1 MRIIMLNGAI
11 MVFNSPDKQAIKAI
25 KKIGE
30 GRGNKKLVDSLIKNI
45 NAHPELIR
53 GTASGLLKI
62 IKARKIETYGF
73 CVDVLLNIARTKPE
87 VLIRSSETIIL
98 LIRMSADSHDANTT
112 LKAMDILNILIS
124 HRNELMQPVVP
135 VLLKRLNDRDNHIR
149 LLAYQMLDDIVT
161 VHPEFFSEYTVD
173 LIRSMHSV
181 NDDEQIYAAKLLRKV
196 ASTSSSL
203 ISHDIDMDIE
213 SKDGD
218 FAAVADELA
227 EMMKNIDLEA
237 YASEM
242 LESIGMGNLIVNKN
256 DDTVNNS
263 LPDALV
269 DILQASLIDYSNEE
283 WINYIILTEKD
294 GRVIASSN
302 PDSTNKSIIMKICD
316 IFNLN
321 QSPSEEQEFSNRI
334 TLELSNKFIVAVSIN
349 NDYIL
354 AVFSNPDQQIVKV
367 QNELNAIEKKIKDV
381 MITS

>member
-1 MRIIMLNGAI
+1 MGTM
-11 MVFNSPDKQAIKAI
+11 MVFDSPDKQAIKAI

-45 NAHPELIR
+45 NDHPELIR

-73 CVDVLLNIARTKPE
+73 CVDVLLNIAKTKPE

-112 LKAMDILNILIS
+112 LKAMDILNVLIS

-135 VLLKRLNDRDNHIR
+135 VLLKRLNDGDNHIR
-149 LLAYQMLDDIVT
+149 LLAYQMLDDIGT

-173 LIRSMHSV
+173 LIRSIHSA

-196 ASTSSSL
+196 ASTSSNL
-203 ISHDIDMDIE
+203 ISHDIDIDMDIE

-227 EMMKNIDLEA
+227 EMMKQIDLEA

-242 LESIGMGNLIVNKN
+242 LESIGMGDLIVNKN
-256 DDTVNNS
+256 DDASNNS
-263 LPDALV
+263 LSDALI
-269 DILQASLIDYSNEE
+269 DILQSSLIDYSNEE
-283 WINYIILTEKD
+283 WIDYIVLTEKD
-294 GRVIASSN
+294 GRVIASSDL
-302 PDSTNKSIIMKICD
+302 DSTNRSIVVKICD

-321 QSPSEEQEFSNRI
+321 KSPSEEQEFSNRI
-334 TLELSNKFIVAVSIN
+334 TLELFNKFIVAVSIN

-354 AVFSNPDQQIVKV
+354 TVFSNSDQQIEKI

-381 MITS
+381 IITS

>member
-1 MRIIMLNGAI
+1 

-45 NAHPELIR
+45 SAHPELIR

-62 IKARKIETYGF
+62 IKARKLETYGF

-149 LLAYQMLDDIVT
+149 LLAYQMLDDIGT

-196 ASTSSSL
+196 ASTSSNL
-203 ISHDIDMDIE
+203 ISHDIDMDME
-213 SKDGD
+213 SKDED

-256 DDTVNNS
+256 DDTLNNS

-269 DILQASLIDYSNEE
+269 DILQTSLIDYSNEE
-283 WINYIILTEKD
+283 WINYIVLTEKD
-294 GRVIASSN
+294 GRVIASSD
-302 PDSTNKSIIMKICD
+302 PDLTNKSIIMKICD

-334 TLELSNKFIVAVSIN
+334 TLELSNKSIVAVSIN

-354 AVFSNPDQQIVKV
+354 VVFSNPDQQIVKV

>member
-1 MRIIMLNGAI
+1 
-11 MVFNSPDKQAIKAI
+11 MVFSSPDKQAIKAI
-25 KKIGE
+25 IKIGE

-62 IKARKIETYGF
+62 IEARKIETYGF

-87 VLIRSSETIIL
+87 VLMRSSETIIL
-98 LIRMSADSHDANTT
+98 VIRMSADSHDANTT
-112 LKAMDILNILIS
+112 LKAMDILNILIG

-149 LLAYQMLDDIVT
+149 LLAYQMLDDIGT

-196 ASTSSSL
+196 ASTSSNL

-227 EMMKNIDLEA
+227 EMMKKIDLEA

-256 DDTVNNS
+256 DDTLNNS
-263 LPDALV
+263 LPDALI
-269 DILQASLIDYSNEE
+269 DILRASLIDYSNKE
-283 WINYIILTEKD
+283 WINYIVLTEKD
-294 GRVIASSN
+294 GRVIASSD

-334 TLELSNKFIVAVSIN
+334 TLEISNKFIVAISIN

-381 MITS
+381 IITS